1 MKKNSLIKKF
11 VSAVLSASLAVAM
24 FSMPVMANELDSPVI
39 EEPASPQQVGSL
51 LAGGSGSFSNGI
63 GSIRV
68 FLDPGDE
75 DADVK
80 AGTSLSSAV
89 GSVDCYVTRP
99 EGDTYY
105 LGTIFASSDVTDYM
119 EFAYLTAGTY
129 TFTFEASTP
138 DTVYVY
144 ARIYDW
150 LFCLTSLLFQG
161 L

>member
-24 FSMPVMANELDSPVI
+24 FSMPVMANELSTPI
-39 EEPASPQQVGSL
+39 LEEPASRQQIGPCIAS
-51 LAGGSGSFSNGI
+51 GSGSFSNGI
-63 GSIRV
+63 GSIRL
-68 FLDPGDE
+68 FLDPGNE

-89 GSVDCYVTRP
+89 GTVDCYVTRP

-105 LGTIFASSDVTDYM
+105 LGTILASSDVTDYM
-119 EFAYLTAGTY
+119 EFGYLTAGTY

-144 ARIYDW
+144 ARIYD
-150 LFCLTSLLFQG
+150 
-161 L
+161 

>member
-24 FSMPVMANELDSPVI
+24 FSMPVMANELSTPVL

-51 LAGGSGSFSNGI
+51 LAGGSGTITNGI

-68 FLDPGDE
+68 FLAPGDE

-80 AGTSLSSAV
+80 AGTSAGAV
-89 GSVDCYVTRP
+89 GTVDCYVTRP

-105 LGTIFASSDVTDYM
+105 LGTILASSDCTDYM
-119 EFAYLTAGTY
+119 EFGYLSAGTY

-138 DTVYVY
+138 DTIHVY
-144 ARIYDW
+144 ARIYD
-150 LFCLTSLLFQG
+150 
-161 L
+161 